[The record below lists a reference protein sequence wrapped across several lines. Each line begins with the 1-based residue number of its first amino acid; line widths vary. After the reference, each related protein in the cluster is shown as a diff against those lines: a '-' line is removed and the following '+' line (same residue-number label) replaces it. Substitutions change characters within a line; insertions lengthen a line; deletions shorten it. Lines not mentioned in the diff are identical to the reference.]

1 MLMNHYCKVAL
12 VAEFGDKIAQ
22 FVHKLHKYIKDHE
35 EKVVID
41 GIAWAPAPSQNVL
54 IGEKHVIN
62 DSLSRCA
69 ILRKEAGDRVFY
81 ALSRRSAIHYPLFK
95 SESCIEN
102 DY

>member
-1 MLMNHYCKVAL
+1 MSTNIKKKRQRISKDSEHYVNN
-12 VAEFGDKIAQ
+12 AQ
-22 FVHKLHKYIKDHE
+22 FLQAIKDHK
-35 EKVVID
+35 EKIVID
-41 GIAWAPAPSQNVL
+41 GIVWAPAPSQNVL

-69 ILRKEAGDRVFY
+69 ILRKETGDRVFY